1 MKTINK
7 IKCETF
13 ALQIGIYRGVFL
25 MNMKKAFEKFF
36 EEMTQNYLNEWG
48 VPPRVPYTC
57 LLYTSDAADD

>member
-48 VPPRVPYTC
+48 VSTSST
-57 LLYTSDAADD
+57 LY